1 MVIIVMPLLLCA
13 LNEMHIKILFFSE
26 ACGPAS
32 TNFFHKIGDPGPS
45 CWVACDRGK
54 VGSEIHR
61 FARLMGT
68 AF

>member
-45 CWVACDRGK
+45 CWVAQSVK
-54 VGSEIHR
+54 YLPSAQFMILGSWD
-61 FARLMGT
+61 
-68 AF
+68 